1 MAWSHSC
8 ENVLTETHYNV
19 INSAMRTCIHKYTC
33 MTNHTVVFLFKNM
46 LHAGKVPL
54 HRIHFYSNR
63 LILPRQWQ
71 RLVILWKRRKCEYDL
86 NFSCVF
92 ISLSGSSL
100 VCRADPRLVP
110 SQWQTSLFSN
120 AVSHWL
126 GASLESALG
135 LACILDP
142 NFVSTVSADIDALA
156 HNSAMSLTGTVPT
169 TTQTYFRQ
177 RFPWWQRYRINICWP
192 NDVIQNGRQVLADLA
207 ILVYIIHGK
216 MYIQRRPC
224 RVKQTMIS
232 YMLTR
237 LAPS

>member
-8 ENVLTETHYNV
+8 ENVLPETHYNV

-71 RLVILWKRRKCEYDL
+71 RLVTLWKRRKCEYDL

-92 ISLSGSSL
+92 ISPSGSSL
-100 VCRADPRLVP
+100 VCGADPRLVP
-110 SQWQTSLFSN
+110 SQWETSLQSN

-142 NFVSTVSADIDALA
+142 NFVCILD
-156 HNSAMSLTGTVPT
+156 PT

-177 RFPWWQRYRINICWP
+177 RFPWWQRYRINNCWP

-232 YMLTR
+232 YMLIR